1 MLRVKTGRWALHSK
15 HEEADFTLK
24 HFLQTNLTRP
34 IRMVAFEPMV
44 TCITLYNSFT
54 YGVLYLL
61 FGAVPIIFEQGKGW
75 TPVEASLPFLAVLVG
90 TLLAAAFNFG
100 YSKLGWAPTG
110 GQIFGLLAVG
120 SSFLLIFQ
128 AGLNYLI
135 DAYTHYAASA
145 VASNTF
151 MRSIFAAALPL
162 VAQPLF
168 NNLGV
173 GYACTLLGLSAFV
186 KSTLSADTLVLR
198 GKTLTPGQLPKER
211 VIHLEGLSA
220 PRIGNRD
227 RPDEDFS
234 FEAREFLRVLLVG
247 KEVKFSISRTV
258 TTPPLEFGVVF
269 AQTPNGVVDVGLE
282 VVKAGWAKLREGG
295 SKEEEEES
303 GRRQLLKEAEAEA
316 QAAGKGVWGTP
327 VERHVEQGMP
337 EDPAAFLQK
346 YKGTPLDAVIEAT
359 PNGSTVRARLLL
371 SPTEHQIVSIGIA
384 GVRAPRSG
392 NTSAEGASTGEE
404 FGDDARYFVES
415 RLLQRQIKVTLL
427 SLPTPTV
434 APSAFGSTA
443 STTPASSP
451 TMFLGTIAHPAGNI
465 AALLL
470 QTGLAK
476 VVDWHAG
483 FLSQSPTPTMMAEL
497 RKAEGE
503 AKAARRAL
511 WRSLP
516 MPAPGAAAVAAQ
528 QAKDSKWDGV
538 VTRVWGA
545 DMLSVLKT
553 GDTVERRLQLSSVRQ
568 PRASDPRLAG
578 LQAEGKELL
587 RKKLIG
593 KHVHVLIDYV
603 KPAEGDFEAR
613 DCATLKTVNGGNVAE
628 LLVER
633 GYVSVMRHRQ
643 GDEQRSSEYDK
654 LMAAEAKALAEAKGV
669 HSGKDFPL
677 GRIIDASESAQK
689 AAPFLSSFK
698 RAGRT
703 PGVVDFVASGSRFKI
718 FIPKQDTKI
727 TLVLAGIRAPRTA
740 RNPSE
745 KSEPYGQEA
754 ATFVSRRCLQ
764 RDVEFSV
771 EANDKTG
778 GFIGKMFL
786 GKDDVAVML
795 VREGLAKIDEY
806 AAGSKEL
813 TEAQDEAKRAKKNLW
828 KSFDPEA
835 EAETN
840 GHSNGHAAAPVSA
853 RKEYVDVV
861 VSDVRGGGE
870 TPFSFAVQ
878 ILANGGIPALESL
891 MSELT
896 VHHNGADGVPA
907 NFVPRSNDVVSAKF
921 SADDT
926 WYRARVRKS
935 NPAKKEAEVL
945 YIDYGNSETIPFSR
959 LRPLAP
965 QFKGLEGQAKEATL
979 SFVNLLGSETEYGLD
994 ALDRFRDLCEGRQ
1007 LVANIDAR
1015 DPNLLHLSLFDPADP
1030 SSSMA
1035 HESSINVALVREG
1048 LARIDVRSRFRSAYP
1063 AVVKALDE
1071 ALKEAKRSR
1080 AGAYEL
1086 GDVLED

>member
-1 MLRVKTGRWALHSK
+1 MSLA
-15 HEEADFTLK
+15 
-24 HFLQTNLTRP
+24 
-34 IRMVAFEPMV
+34 
-44 TCITLYNSFT
+44 
-54 YGVLYLL
+54 
-61 FGAVPIIFEQGKGW
+61 GA
-75 TPVEASLPFLAVLVG
+75 S
-90 TLLAAAFNFG
+90 
-100 YSKLGWAPTG
+100 
-110 GQIFGLLAVG
+110 
-120 SSFLLIFQ
+120 
-128 AGLNYLI
+128 
-135 DAYTHYAASA
+135 
-145 VASNTF
+145 
-151 MRSIFAAALPL
+151 
-162 VAQPLF
+162 
-168 NNLGV
+168 
-173 GYACTLLGLSAFV
+173 LSAFV

-198 GKTLTPGQLPKER
+198 GKTLVPGQLPKER

-227 RPDEDFS
+227 RADEDFA
-234 FEAREFLRVLLVG
+234 FESREYLRVLLVG
-247 KEVKFSISRTV
+247 KEVKFSISHTV
-258 TTPPLEFGVVF
+258 STTTPPLEFGVVF
-269 AQTPNGVVDVGLE
+269 AQTPNGVIDVGLE
-282 VVKAGWAKLREGG
+282 VIRAGWAKLRDAGKG
-295 SKEEEEES
+295 DEEES
-303 GRRQLLKEAEAEA
+303 GRRALMKEAEAEA
-316 QAAGKGVWGTP
+316 QAAGKGVWGTS
-327 VERHVEQGMP
+327 VQRNVEQGMP
-337 EDPAAFLQK
+337 EDPTAFLQE
-346 YKGTPLDAVIEAT
+346 YKGKPLDGTSGALASNVDRGELTCIPRTIAAIIEAT

-371 SPTEHQIVSIGIA
+371 SPTEHQIVSIGLA

-392 NTSAEGASTGEE
+392 NPAGGEGSSGEE
-404 FGDDARYFVES
+404 FGDEARYFVES

-434 APSAFGSTA
+434 APSAFSSTSN
-443 STTPASSP
+443 STPPPSAAP
-451 TMFLGTIAHPAGNI
+451 TMFLGTIQHPAGNI

-545 DMLSVLKT
+545 DMLSILKT
-553 GDTVERRLQLSSVRQ
+553 GEQTERRVQLASVRQ
-568 PRASDPRLAG
+568 PRASDPNLAG

-593 KHVHVLIDYV
+593 RQVHVLIDYV
-603 KPAEGDFEAR
+603 KPAEGDFEAK
-613 DCATLKTVNGGNVAE
+613 DCATIKTVNGANVAE

-633 GYVSVMRHRQ
+633 GLVSVIRHRQ
-643 GDEQRSSEYDK
+643 GDEQRSSDYDR
-654 LMAAEAKALAEAKGV
+654 LMAAEAKAIAETKGL
-669 HSGKDFPL
+669 HSGKQFPL

-703 PGVVDFVASGSRFKI
+703 AGVVDFVAAGSRFKV

-727 TLVLAGIRAPRTA
+727 TLVLSGIRAPRTA
-740 RNPSE
+740 RNPHE

-754 ATFVSRRCLQ
+754 ATFVSRRCMQ
-764 RDVEFSV
+764 KDVEFLV
-771 EANDKTG
+771 EATDKSG

-786 GKDDVAVML
+786 GNDDVAVLL
-795 VREGLAKIDEY
+795 VREGLAKVDEY
-806 AAGSKEL
+806 ASVSKDL
-813 TEAQDEAKRAKKNLW
+813 TEAQEEAKSARKNIW
-828 KSFDPEA
+828 SSFDPSAEA
-835 EAETN
+835 EAN
-840 GHSNGHAAAPVSA
+840 GSNGHAAAPASA
-853 RKEYVDVV
+853 RKEYVDIV

-878 ILANGGIPALESL
+878 ILANGGIPALENL

-896 VHHNGADGVPA
+896 IFQQGADGAPA

-921 SADDT
+921 TADDT

-945 YIDYGNSETIPFSR
+945 YIDYGNSEVIPFSR

-965 QFKGLEGQAKEATL
+965 QFKALDGQAKEATL
-979 SFVNLLGSETEYGLD
+979 SFVNLLGSETEYGAD
-994 ALDRFRDLCEGRQ
+994 AMDRFRDLCEQGRQ

-1015 DPNLLHLSLFDPADP
+1015 DSNLLHLSLFDPEDP
-1030 SSSMA
+1030 SMSMG
-1035 HESSINVALVREG
+1035 HESSINVSLVREG

-1071 ALKEAKRSR
+1071 ALKEAKRTR